1 MSTATPHTHPP
12 TGDEPTEDPRVGRT
26 RAAIMD
32 AAAALMTADGPTE
45 ITHVNV
51 ATAANVSRTTVYK
64 HYPTRVDLLRATIEA
79 MGKAVPD
86 VSDVTGDVRTDLERF
101 FADLVTDLLDE
112 QRAPMIATMMERALH
127 DATFTAVRDELM
139 GDFEPA
145 FRVVV
150 ERGIA
155 TGQLRADIDVHLAMA
170 ALAGSFLF
178 LRFMSPAGFDRDAAG
193 RVLDEFVRANAP
205 R

>member
-1 MSTATPHTHPP
+1 MSTTTPDTHPT
-12 TGDEPTEDPRVGRT
+12 TGGDHAEDPRVGRT
-26 RAAIMD
+26 RAAIME
-32 AAAALMTADGPTE
+32 AAAELMTADGPTE

-79 MGKAVPD
+79 MGKSVPD
-86 VSDVTGDVRTDLERF
+86 VTDVTGDLRTDLERF
-101 FADLVTDLLDE
+101 FADLVTDLLDD

-127 DATFTAVRDELM
+127 DATFSAVRDELI

-145 FRVVV
+145 FGVLV
-150 ERGIA
+150 ERGIE
-155 TGQLRADIDVHLAMA
+155 TGQLRDDVDVPLAMA
-170 ALAGSFLF
+170 SIAGSFLF
-178 LRFMSPAGFDRDAAG
+178 LRFMSPHGLDHGSAG